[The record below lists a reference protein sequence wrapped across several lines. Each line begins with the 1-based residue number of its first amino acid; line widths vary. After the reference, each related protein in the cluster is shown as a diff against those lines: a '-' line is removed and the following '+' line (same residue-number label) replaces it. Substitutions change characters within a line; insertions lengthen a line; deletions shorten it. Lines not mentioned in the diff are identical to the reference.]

1 MIKSPF
7 GAGLAAA
14 ALLLALSPEARKTA
28 RKWAVK
34 AAEMALDIT
43 EQAREGAAGAS
54 KQLRPAAEEARTRQP
69 ESYSSFEK

>member
-1 MIKSPF
+1 MIKSPI

-34 AAEMALDIT
+34 AAEAALDLS
-43 EQAREGAAGAS
+43 EQAKEATANTR
-54 KQLRPAAEEARTRQP
+54 KQLQAIVEEASADKHRELR
-69 ESYSSFEK
+69 SKL